1 MKIQDKYYLMK
12 IEDYYIVL
20 PMQESITKEKTTLTL
35 NEKEAF
41 LWHHLK
47 VGTSEDELTILH
59 AQKYGT
65 DKNIGKAYNEA
76 IEQLGDDNDWFVLF
90 QNATPYF
97 WYTSGFKMPTK
108 GRLR

>member
-47 VGTSEDELTILH
+47 NNATEDELTTLL

-65 DKNIGKAYNEA
+65 DENSSRRTVKIFIRELVDSKII
-76 IEQLGDDNDWFVLF
+76 IEF
-90 QNATPYF
+90 P
-97 WYTSGFKMPTK
+97 
-108 GRLR
+108 

>member
-65 DKNIGKAYNEA
+65 DKNISRRTVKIFIRELVDSK
-76 IEQLGDDNDWFVLF
+76 IIIDF
-90 QNATPYF
+90 P
-97 WYTSGFKMPTK
+97 
-108 GRLR
+108 